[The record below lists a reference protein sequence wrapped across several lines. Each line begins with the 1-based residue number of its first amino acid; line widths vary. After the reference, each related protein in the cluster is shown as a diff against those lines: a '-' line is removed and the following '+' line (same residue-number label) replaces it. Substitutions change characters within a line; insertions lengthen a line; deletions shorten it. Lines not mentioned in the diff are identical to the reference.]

1 MGKLKLASLAL
12 MVALYLAAPAAAR
25 PLVYGLVPNAPP
37 TTYLDAAGKPTGFF
51 VELYSRIMN
60 ELGIEYEFRVG
71 DFSELY
77 PLMVAG
83 EVDFFTTLVRTPERE
98 EAFHFSDDTASAGWS
113 QLFVANETELRSV
126 LELQHRRIGVVS
138 GDRNGASFGV
148 YAESLAIPCEL
159 VEYQDFDAL
168 VEAVAGGE
176 VFAGVQSN
184 WFVAVQTRVKGTTIV
199 FAPFRSYP
207 VLSRKSPFT
216 AEFEAITRRY
226 AELVADSGSW
236 YYELQAEW
244 LGHERTET
252 VVVPV
257 WLAGGFA
264 VLALATLVSVLVI
277 RALTRKLRLANRDLE
292 AKVLERSAMLVEA
305 DRMAALGDLVAG
317 LAHELNS
324 PLQAAL
330 SGIDAMEGLLRA
342 AGPAGSETLDPPP
355 RAPDAALADSR
366 AARRAALEAVERAGY
381 GGRDGLADFCLALG
395 VVDPDP
401 DFLASVAAASPAA
414 RVFALERARASIA
427 LDASREAVAR
437 MGAVIGALRI
447 YAHRDS
453 KGGAVSGSVAA
464 QIDAVLS
471 LLTPRTR
478 DAIEVLRDYAEVP
491 DFPCR
496 PERLGRVWMNL
507 AMNAV
512 DAMGSSGRLTVRI
525 RAEAGWI
532 AASFSDTGP
541 GIPEAVARRMYEPFF
556 TTKPPGKGTGL
567 GLSVSREIVRD
578 HGGDISY
585 SGSPSGSTFTVR
597 LPLDAG
603 PGGSACHG

>member
-1 MGKLKLASLAL
+1 MRKERLAALAL
-12 MVALYLAAPAAAR
+12 ALALWQTAPAAAR

-37 TTYLDAAGKPTGFF
+37 TTYVDAAGKPTGFF
-51 VELYSRIMN
+51 VELYSRIMD
-60 ELGIEYEFRVG
+60 ELGIEYDFRVG
-71 DFSELY
+71 DFAALY

-98 EAFHFSDDTASAGWS
+98 EFFHFSDETASAGWS
-113 QLFVANETELRSV
+113 QLFVANDTELRSV
-126 LELQHRRIGVVS
+126 LELQHRRIGVVA
-138 GDRNGASFGV
+138 GDRNGASFGI

-159 VEYQDFDAL
+159 VEFRDFDAL

-184 WFVAVQTRVKGTTIV
+184 WFVAVQKRVKGTTIV

-216 AEFEAITRRY
+216 AEFEAINRRY
-226 AELVADSGSW
+226 AELVGDSGSW
-236 YYELQAEW
+236 YYELQSEW

-252 VVVPV
+252 VVVPA

-264 VLALATLVSVLVI
+264 ALALATLVSVLVI

-330 SGIDAMEGLLRA
+330 SGIDAMETLLRDGA
-342 AGPAGSETLDPPP
+342 AGPAGSEALVPPE
-355 RAPDAALADSR
+355 RAPDAELADSR
-366 AARRAALEAVERAGY
+366 TARRTALAALERAGY
-381 GGRDGLADFCLALG
+381 GGRDELADFCLALG
-395 VVDPDP
+395 LVEPDP
-401 DFLASVAAASPAA
+401 GFIARAAAASPAA
-414 RVFALERARASIA
+414 REFALERARASIA
-427 LDASREAVAR
+427 LDASRGAVSR
-437 MGAVIGALRI
+437 MGAVISALRI

-453 KGGAVSGSVAA
+453 KGGNVPGSVAA

-478 DAIEVLRDYAEVP
+478 DSIEVVRDYEEVP

-507 AMNAV
+507 AMNAL

-525 RAEAGWI
+525 RAEGDWI
-532 AASFSDTGP
+532 VASFSDTGP
-541 GIPEAVARRMYEPFF
+541 GVPEAVARRMYEPFF

-578 HGGDISY
+578 HGGDIAY
-585 SGSPSGSTFTVR
+585 AGDPGGSTFTVR
-597 LPLDAG
+597 LPAG
-603 PGGSACHG
+603 TGGGGCLG

>member
-1 MGKLKLASLAL
+1 MGKSTLAALAL
-12 MVALYLAAPAAAR
+12 AVALSPAAAR

-37 TTYLDAAGKPTGFF
+37 TTYVDAAGEPTGFF
-51 VELYSRIMN
+51 VELYSRIMD
-60 ELGIEYEFRVG
+60 ELGIDYEFRVG
-71 DFSELY
+71 GFAELY
-77 PLMVAG
+77 PLMVSG

-98 EAFHFSDDTASAGWS
+98 ESFHFSDDTASAGWS

-126 LELQHRRIGVVS
+126 LDLQHRRIGVVT

-216 AEFEAITRRY
+216 AEFEAINRRY

-252 VVVPV
+252 VVVPA

-264 VLALATLVSVLVI
+264 ILALATLVSVLVI

-305 DRMAALGDLVAG
+305 DRMASLGDLVAG

-342 AGPAGSETLDPPP
+342 AAAGPAGSDGLAPPP

-366 AARRAALEAVERAGY
+366 AARRAALGALERAGY
-381 GGRDGLADFCLALG
+381 GGRDELADFCLALG

-401 DFLASVAAASPAA
+401 DFLARVAAASPAA
-414 RVFALERARASIA
+414 REFALERARASIA

-437 MGAVIGALRI
+437 IGAVIGALRI

-453 KGGAVSGSVAA
+453 KGGAVRGSVAA

-478 DAIEVLRDYAEVP
+478 DAIEVVRDYAEVP

-496 PERLGRVWMNL
+496 PDRLGRVWMNL

-525 RAEAGWI
+525 RPEAGWI

-585 SGSPSGSTFTVR
+585 SGGPLGSTFTVR
-597 LPLDAG
+597 LPFDAE